1 MGQLWGIFNTSKYGW
16 TLTRFVDRKISHGA
30 PMPLPTVEVDETG
43 LSHLLVA
50 HEPNMDLSSIAVPKL
65 IKSFE
70 VE

>member
-1 MGQLWGIFNTSKYGW
+1 
-16 TLTRFVDRKISHGA
+16 
-30 PMPLPTVEVDETG
+30 MPRPIVEVDETG

-50 HEPNMDLSSIAVPKL
+50 HEPSRLLLSIAVPKV